1 MHEELVQNVV
11 IDEEFV
17 KNFVMGA
24 KIDPKVEMVLMETG
38 FCGNSLGLIMGEMCW
53 DGIEQRGTWHET
65 DGGYLWILVV
75 WTLDPVGSETMLLT
89 DTCTL

>member
-1 MHEELVQNVV
+1 MEKKRKNEKMKIMIHTQNPLR
-11 IDEEFV
+11 FPG
-17 KNFVMGA
+17 FM
-24 KIDPKVEMVLMETG
+24 LMEIG

-75 WTLDPVGSETMLLT
+75 WTLDLVASDTMLLT